1 MSSYFEYFYLQI
13 EQAMNSRN
21 DEALIPFLL
30 PVFDRT
36 IAWLLKKS
44 FSCWNKNK
52 SIRKPE
58 GFASQE
64 LLFFVHFL

>member
-1 MSSYFEYFYLQI
+1 MSSYFEYVYLQI

-21 DEALIPFLL
+21 DEALIPFCL

-36 IAWLLKKS
+36 IAWLLKMP